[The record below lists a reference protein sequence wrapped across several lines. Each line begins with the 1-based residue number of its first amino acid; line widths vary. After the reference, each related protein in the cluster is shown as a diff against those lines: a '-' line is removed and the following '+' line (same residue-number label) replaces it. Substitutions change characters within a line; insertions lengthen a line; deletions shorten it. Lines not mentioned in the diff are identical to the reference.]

1 MRSLWEGTLRGLM
14 GTYPPLDRPWDV
26 AEELVGRLF
35 RKGERRWPWHHREGA
50 RNEQHK
56 EARLTVIEVQQLTK
70 SFVTREKQP
79 GLLGS
84 ARALFHP
91 VCRETQAV
99 KGITFTVEEG
109 ERLAFIGPNGAGKS
123 TTIKMLVGI
132 LYPTSGE
139 AQVLGKTPW
148 QERQRLAYEIGA
160 VFGQKSQLW
169 YHLPPQDSFD
179 LLARIYELNPAVYR
193 QRLSYLVELF
203 EIGEHLRA
211 PVRKLSLG
219 ERMRCEI
226 AASLLH
232 QPRILFLDEPT
243 IGLDV
248 VVKQRIRDLI
258 LELNQKERVTIF
270 LTSHDAGDIEVLCKR
285 AMVINHGEVIYDG
298 RVSTLKRNYIHTKTI
313 SLKLGDS
320 WQGFDGPGVQVL
332 KHKGYGVKLKVDT
345 NVAPIEEVV
354 GRLLARYT
362 IVDINVDNPPMEE
375 IIGRIYEAEGQEGAA

>member
-1 MRSLWEGTLRGLM
+1 
-14 GTYPPLDRPWDV
+14 
-26 AEELVGRLF
+26 
-35 RKGERRWPWHHREGA
+35 
-50 RNEQHK
+50 
-56 EARLTVIEVQQLTK
+56 LTVIQVRQLTK
-70 SFVTREKQP
+70 TFVAREKQP
-79 GLLGS
+79 GLRGS
-84 ARALFHP
+84 VRALFRP
-91 VCRETQAV
+91 IQRETQAV
-99 KGITFTVEEG
+99 KGISFSVEEG
-109 ERLAFIGPNGAGKS
+109 ERVAFIGPNGAGKS

-132 LYPTSGE
+132 LYPSSGQ

-148 QERQRLAYEIGA
+148 RERGRLAYQIGA

-179 LLARIYELNPAVYR
+179 LLARIYELEAAAYR

-203 EIGEHLRA
+203 EIGDYLQA

-232 QPRILFLDEPT
+232 RPRILFLDEPT

-258 LELNQKERVTIF
+258 LELNQQEMCTIF

-298 RVSTLKRNYIHTKTI
+298 RVSTLKRDYIHTKTV
-313 SLKLGDS
+313 SLKLGEP

-332 KHKGYGVKLKVDT
+332 KHKGYGVKLEVNT
-345 NVAPIEEVV
+345 NIAPIEQVV
-354 GRLLARYT
+354 GQLLAHYT
-362 IVDINVDNPPMEE
+362 IADINVDNPPMEE
-375 IIGRIYEAEGQEGAA
+375 IIARIYGAGAGEVDA